1 MSQTRERPPAQAAGG
16 SPGAGGS
23 QSSAGA
29 GRQPG
34 AARPPGRPRSER
46 ADKAIVE
53 ATVDLLAEEGGVTGV
68 SIEAVAARAGVGKTT
83 IYRRWPNKEA
93 LIIDALAALK
103 EPFPAPVGA
112 SVRDDLVAIAQ
123 AFVSNKTDR
132 KRLDC
137 YWSIMGG
144 AERYPDLMARFTR
157 EVIEPRRDV
166 IRLVLRRGVAS
177 GELRA
182 DLDVETT
189 LWLIM
194 GALAQRARA
203 FGVGPVPDDFAT
215 RVVDTL
221 MTGIS
226 GR

>member
-1 MSQTRERPPAQAAGG
+1 MNQTRERPPAQVAEA

-23 QSSAGA
+23 ESAG
-29 GRQPG
+29 R
-34 AARPPGRPRSER
+34 RPGRPRSER

-53 ATVDLLAEEGGVTGV
+53 ATVDLLAEEGGVAGV

-103 EPFPAPVGA
+103 EPFPPPVGE
-112 SVRDDLVAIAQ
+112 SVRDDLIAIAQ
-123 AFVSNKTDR
+123 AFVSNKTDK

-137 YWSIMGG
+137 YWSILGG
-144 AERYPDLMARFTR
+144 AERYPELMGRFTR

-166 IRLVLRRGVAS
+166 IRMVLRRGVAS

-194 GALAQRARA
+194 GTMAQRTRA

-215 RVVDTL
+215 RVVDAL
-221 MTGIS
+221 MTGIA